1 MEIKDHSSRRF
12 IHDGAF
18 TRMLS
23 LPFGHVHGRATSA
36 LLLCASTYFLLPQLR
51 LSVQRAFALSD
62 YAVVFQNAFPFA
74 LFLLSLLAFA
84 HLERLPLTPR
94 TLGLSFDMPRERRN
108 SVLLY
113 VGIMVLG
120 GLCIALFLG
129 YFKQMGVPIHR
140 ISTYIGQEASPLH
153 AIAGAGAG
161 RTFLLDI
168 LPHSIG
174 VLVLAPIIE
183 EVYITGVVFPA
194 LRNKMGFVAGAGI
207 AASAFALFHA
217 SANPFTGG
225 QWLPFAIIAVGQVAS
240 FTLYQGTRSLYPS
253 IASHA
258 LRNFAVLFV
267 ELSALVG

>member
-1 MEIKDHSSRRF
+1 MEMRNRSSGSF
-12 IHDGAF
+12 MSDSAF

-62 YAVVFQNAFPFA
+62 YAAVFQNALPFA
-74 LFLLSLLAFA
+74 LLLLSLLAFA
-84 HLERLPLTPR
+84 HIERVPLTAR
-94 TLGLSFDMPRERRN
+94 TLGLSLDMPNERKN

-113 VGIMVLG
+113 VGIMALG

-129 YFKQMGVPIHR
+129 YFKQMGIPIHR
-140 ISTYIGQEASPLH
+140 ISTYIGQDAPLLH
-153 AIAGAGAG
+153 ATTDANSWHSL
-161 RTFLLDI
+161 LLDV
-168 LPHSIG
+168 LPHCIG
-174 VLVLAPIIE
+174 VLVLAPVIE
-183 EVYITGVVFPA
+183 EIYITAIVFPV
-194 LRNKMGFVAGAGI
+194 LRNRLGFVASAGI
-207 AASAFALFHA
+207 AASIFALFHA
-217 SANPFTGG
+217 SANPLADG
-225 QWLPFAIIAVGQVAS
+225 QWLPFAIIAVGQIAS